1 MHFYKKK
8 CQHILCKCVEQK
20 RLSDAAPQKVIN
32 WCMNINVKANWL
44 QVAPRYI
51 EHCSI
56 FFYRHHFHNDLLTT
70 CNVRFSWYTLFHI
83 FFSSP
88 WFIRFMAFLFNSFK
102 LNLWLQKHDW
112 HIFDQ
117 NLRIKENLLSTA
129 TILQT
134 AKMIDF
140 QVKKKILGVGY
151 SSFLFFWCVSFLN
164 SFCWNCS
171 RHQSLKPVR

>member
-1 MHFYKKK
+1 
-8 CQHILCKCVEQK
+8 
-20 RLSDAAPQKVIN
+20 
-32 WCMNINVKANWL
+32 MNINAKSNWL

-56 FFYRHHFHNDLLTT
+56 FYRHHFHNDLLTT
-70 CNVRFSWYTLFHI
+70 CNVRFSWYTFYFI
-83 FFSSP
+83 FFLP

-112 HIFDQ
+112 RIFAQ

-129 TILQT
+129 KILQT

-140 QVKKKILGVGY
+140 QVKKKILGVSY
-151 SSFLFFWCVSFLN
+151 SSFLFFFMLCLFLN
-164 SFCWNCS
+164 SFCWNCN